1 MRYTNPPANATAAQS
16 FEVAKPTNFS
26 DSIAQLYANDKAIL
40 SFVQTRKERR
50 KQGGLVG
57 FACGSM
63 DLRKVAVEEPWDG
76 LEENND
82 EEGDNDGVEDEDE
95 GEGMNVDREED
106 EESEEEKESSGP
118 EMEESSQEAEDDVE
132 NVDEESETDLPHPSH
147 KQKRKRGPERSM
159 PVPLPPAKK
168 TAFTAIKTT
177 QLKKKPL
184 KPVKASSAM
193 KRSKSSPTATT
204 IPVHNKTS
212 EKKGKIANVTAK
224 TKPRHLA
231 LTGKSKDKSEPEVY
245 DFGKFF

>member
-1 MRYTNPPANATAAQS
+1 MRYTNPPVNATAAQS
-16 FEVAKPTNFS
+16 FS
-26 DSIAQLYANDKAIL
+26 DSISQLYANDKAIL

-82 EEGDNDGVEDEDE
+82 GEGDNDGVEDEGE
-95 GEGMNVDREED
+95 GEGMDVDREED
-106 EESEEEKESSGP
+106 EESEEEEEASSGP
-118 EMEESSQEAEDDVE
+118 DMEKSSQEAEDDVE
-132 NVDEESETDLPHPSH
+132 NVDEETETDLPHPSR
-147 KQKRKRGPERSM
+147 KQKRKRGPENSI

-177 QLKKKPL
+177 QLKKKP
-184 KPVKASSAM
+184 VQASSAM
-193 KRSKSSPTATT
+193 KSLSKSSPTATT
-204 IPVHNKTS
+204 IPVHKT